1 MIGYFVPMA
10 VISVLSN
17 LFMGWVSSRTRL
29 KYLLAAVNTGGV
41 VSVLGV
47 IHLDTDMGVALYI
60 VGNGI
65 AAGGFSCLSGIVWPR
80 FYGRRWLGS
89 VSGVSM
95 SSMVIAS
102 GIGPLIFGASFALFD
117 AYMPILWFCSLLPAL
132 LLIGSS
138 WADNPQRYSGG
149 I

>member
-1 MIGYFVPMA
+1 
-10 VISVLSN
+10 
-17 LFMGWVSSRTRL
+17 MGWISSRTRL
-29 KYLLAAVNTGGV
+29 KYLLAVVNAAGF

-47 IHLDTDMGVALYI
+47 IYLDTELGVISYI

-65 AAGGFSCLSGIVWPR
+65 AGGGFACLTGIVWPR

-89 VSGVSM
+89 VSGMSM

-102 GIGPLIFGASFALFD
+102 GIGPLVFGASLALYD
-117 AYMPILWFCSLLPAL
+117 TYMPILWICSSLPAL

-138 WADNPQRYSGG
+138 WADNPQRHFGRS
-149 I
+149 